1 MFTKAKAVFFDLDG
15 TLVDTVPDLAAAVD
29 TAMAE
34 LGLPLRGE
42 ARVRQWVS
50 DGTEELIRRALIN
63 SMDGEVDKDLHRI
76 ALAHFYAAY
85 RECICVG
92 SRLYDG
98 VLPGLDALRAQGL
111 PLAVVT
117 NKQAD
122 FAVSLLKQIGIE
134 DYFDVVV
141 GGVPTLN
148 KKPAPDAL
156 LLAADL
162 LGIDITSCLMV
173 GDSVNDVVSARNAG
187 CPVVCVPYGY
197 NFGRDIR
204 EARPDKVIE
213 SIAELSSLLP
223 HRSLSLDATQVAK

>member
-1 MFTKAKAVFFDLDG
+1 MFTEARAVFFDLDG
-15 TLVDTVPDLAAAVD
+15 TLVDSVPDLAAAVD

-63 SMDGEVDKDLHRI
+63 AMDGEVDKELHRT
-76 ALAHFYAAY
+76 ALAHFHAAY
-85 RECICVG
+85 RERLCVG

-117 NKQAD
+117 NKQTD
-122 FAVSLLKQIGIE
+122 FAVSLLKEIGIG

-141 GGVPTLN
+141 GGAPSLN

-156 LLAADL
+156 LLAADR
-162 LGIDITSCLMV
+162 LGMEIAHSLMV
-173 GDSVNDVVSARNAG
+173 GDSVNDVISARNAG

-197 NFGRDIR
+197 NYGRDIR
-204 EARPDKVIE
+204 EARPDRVIE
-213 SIAELSSLLP
+213 SIAELSALLP
-223 HRSLSLDATQVAK
+223 RRAAQTAN